1 MSTDLLQRWARA
13 NRWAVRTGYVA
24 MLVVFGLVVARFH
37 DSAAGFSY
45 LIAFG
50 GEQNRPRVS
59 EIEGLN
65 YFYQAKGLGYDAQYY
80 VQIAMHPSVREPTL
94 HEAIDNLPYRARRIL
109 TSWTAYALGLGRPAW
124 ILQAYAIQNMLA
136 WLVLAA
142 VLLRWFPPE
151 NWSNLL
157 RWAGVLFCAGM
168 CHSLRLAL
176 VDGPSLLL
184 IALGVWCV
192 EANRR
197 GWATAVF
204 ALSGLARETNVL
216 AAVSLANPERRSWRH
231 AGELA
236 LRAACIVAPL
246 VLWLG
251 YIHAVAGPSLD
262 AGVRNFALPFVAFFE
277 QSAEVVRALLAAGGR
292 QAIAL
297 NSVLLLVPL
306 AVQGAFLLF
315 RPRVHETW
323 WRVGAVFA
331 LLMAVLGP
339 AVWEGYP
346 NAAPRVLLPMQ
357 LAFNV
362 LVPRGRKWLPVLL
375 LGNLSLLV
383 APNALEAL
391 PGYGYRL
398 TGPGELRVN
407 PATRERARVVF
418 DDNWY
423 DSEHRPDRYWRWAS
437 GDATFTVINPTARAA
452 IATVRLHLDGIDRR
466 RGTLTFR
473 GREVWTGTIGAED
486 EEIALKEIV
495 LAPRENVFRVT
506 TDQPPKLVGRDV
518 QRPLAFSLRNLE
530 VQLLRAA
537 P

>member
-1 MSTDLLQRWARA
+1 MRTELAQRWARA

-24 MLVVFGLVVARFH
+24 VLVVFGLVVARFY

-50 GEQNRPRVS
+50 GEQNLPRVS

-80 VQIAMHPSVREPTL
+80 VQIAMHPSLREPSL
-94 HEAIDNLPYRARRIL
+94 REAIDNLPYRARRIL
-109 TSWTAYALGLGRPAW
+109 TSWTAYAMGLGRPAW
-124 ILQAYAIQNMLA
+124 ILQAYALQNLLA
-136 WLVLAA
+136 WLGLAA
-142 VLLRWFPPE
+142 VLWRWFPPE

-168 CHSLRLAL
+168 GHSLRLAL

-216 AAVSLANPERRSWRH
+216 AAVSLVKPERGTWRH
-231 AGELA
+231 GGELA
-236 LRAACIVAPL
+236 LRVACIVAPL
-246 VLWLG
+246 GLWLG

-277 QSAEVVRALLAAGGR
+277 HGVQLIRMLIATGGRNAIAVNGALL
-292 QAIAL
+292 L
-297 NSVLLLVPL
+297 MPL
-306 AVQGAFLLF
+306 AVQCAFLLF

-323 WRVGAVFA
+323 WRVGVVFA

-346 NAAPRVLLPMQ
+346 SAAPRVLLPMQ

-362 LVPRGRKWLPVLL
+362 LVPRGRKWLPLL
-375 LGNLSLLV
+375 VLGNLSMLV

-407 PATRERARVVF
+407 PETRERARVVF
-418 DDNWY
+418 DDHWY

-437 GDATFTVINPTARAA
+437 GDATFAVINPTGHASV
-452 IATVRLHLDGIDRR
+452 ATVRMHLDGIDRR
-466 RGTLTFR
+466 RVTLAFQ
-473 GREVWTGTIGAED
+473 GREVWTGTIGVDD
-486 EEIALKEIV
+486 EEIELKEIV
-495 LAPRENVFRVT
+495 LAPGENVFAVS
-506 TDQPPKLVGRDV
+506 TDQPPKMVGREV
-518 QRPLAFSLRNLE
+518 QRPIAFSLGNLDVE
-530 VQLLRAA
+530 LLRAA